1 MGCAFDGMIPISP
14 IVDCVTGPS
23 ATCPD
28 GKRPLPPRSLSSLPI
43 RTDVTRCPCAL
54 EARFVDSLL
63 CTQYEDTQAFTI
75 LALLAPNVDDKN
87 GGFHKDHNQRRS

>member
-28 GKRPLPPRSLSSLPI
+28 GKRPLPPRSLSSLQM

-54 EARFVDSLL
+54 EARL
-63 CTQYEDTQAFTI
+63 QARSYVSSSSYPEQTAI
-75 LALLAPNVDDKN
+75 TRL
-87 GGFHKDHNQRRS
+87 GQRQGKLSVADLYNCPGEFS